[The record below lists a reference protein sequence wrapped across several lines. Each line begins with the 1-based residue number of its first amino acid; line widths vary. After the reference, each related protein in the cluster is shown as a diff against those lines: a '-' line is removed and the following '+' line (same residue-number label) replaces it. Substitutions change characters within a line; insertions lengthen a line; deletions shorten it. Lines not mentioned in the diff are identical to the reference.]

1 MVQHIMNM
9 WPKFILVTQL
19 NLILVTANPSLSDD
33 LKFVDLNIIT
43 NSECSE
49 SYGPFGVTDNMLC
62 VDTNDG
68 FDATCNGDSGGPLVI
83 TESDGLPTEVGI
95 VSFGTSLGCEAG
107 APEVYA
113 RVTRYLDWL
122 ETNAGVTI
130 RP

>member
-1 MVQHIMNM
+1 MNM
-9 WPKFILVTQL
+9 RPKFILVIQL
-19 NLILVTANPSLSDD
+19 NLILVTANPSLSDE

-43 NSECSE
+43 NTECAQ
-49 SYGPFGVTDNMLC
+49 YFGPFGITANMLC
-62 VDTNDG
+62 ADTNG
-68 FDATCNGDSGGPLVI
+68 GSLATCNGDSGGPLVV

-95 VSFGTSLGCEAG
+95 VSFGTSLGCESG
-107 APEVYA
+107 YPEVYA